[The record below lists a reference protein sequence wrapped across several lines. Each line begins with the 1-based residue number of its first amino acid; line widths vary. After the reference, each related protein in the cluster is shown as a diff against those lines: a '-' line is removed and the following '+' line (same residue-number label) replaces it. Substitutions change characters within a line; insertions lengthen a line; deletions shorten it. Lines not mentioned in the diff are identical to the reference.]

1 MVQWLTNLTSIH
13 EDLGSIPGFA
23 HWVRDPVLL
32 WLWFRQAATALI
44 GPLVWELPYATGEA
58 LKNQKKKKKKKS
70 WGLGCVWVI
79 QYSLPWCLLCARAFR
94 STSRAGWLDFSTRL
108 QGSEK

>member
-13 EDLGSIPGFA
+13 EDLGSIPGPA
-23 HWVRDPVLL
+23 HWVKDPALL

-58 LKNQKKKKKKKS
+58 LKNQKKKKKKKLGAWLCLGDPIQLTLVPAVCQS
-70 WGLGCVWVI
+70 FSLYLSSRMAGLL
-79 QYSLPWCLLCARAFR
+79 YKAPR
-94 STSRAGWLDFSTRL
+94 
-108 QGSEK
+108 E